1 MTGKVCIGG
10 GGGRR
15 FPFGPVRGSQLLSR
29 AEGLR
34 CVCEKSPEFDRNGA
48 LSSLSQRTGP
58 KQQGCFAI
66 NIGNGWSHLT
76 RSGGGRERW
85 IGRCRCPP
93 PHSPTY
99 GTVTTCS
106 PQAMVCLFAV
116 PGSLSL
122 PPIPHS
128 PATALHASSTPYY
141 SLTLHGNPGV
151 MDFAHS
157 LRGRATTTTDHQS
170 LEEIRPHCR
179 KSSQHDTTPY
189 NNLQRA
195 IMLASKHLRFRL
207 VRLQNF
213 LVIDGAR

>member
-93 PHSPTY
+93 LSHPPMVQQPRVVRRQWFVFLLCLVLSP
-99 GTVTTCS
+99 S
-106 PQAMVCLFAV
+106 HRFRI
-116 PGSLSL
+116 L
-122 PPIPHS
+122 PPQ
-128 PATALHASSTPYY
+128 PY
-141 SLTLHGNPGV
+141 
-151 MDFAHS
+151 
-157 LRGRATTTTDHQS
+157 
-170 LEEIRPHCR
+170 
-179 KSSQHDTTPY
+179 
-189 NNLQRA
+189 
-195 IMLASKHLRFRL
+195 MLAVLRT
-207 VRLQNF
+207 
-213 LVIDGAR
+213 IP